1 MKKIT
6 FMLSLLMSMGAMTTS
21 AQVLSRTGWI
31 VTTSGECD
39 DNTSGHAAAII
50 DGKNDTYWHSNWG
63 GGNASGDATN
73 TLPQFFQLDLG
84 SEQEFQT
91 IGYMP
96 RPGIGDNGVVKGFS
110 LYVSDSPFE
119 TVSSSKTAAQ
129 VVNGL
134 GTPAMTGTFNYDGET
149 SASLKTATASSI
161 LKGRYV
167 LFVVTDAVSTQINE
181 TDPSKSKYFASCA
194 EFYLAKGTTIES
206 KTVTYHYKVDGVE
219 YATRSVQCVDV
230 TTANVPTIDY
240 LANGTITD
248 NADGSKDVTCTTA
261 YPFVAQATFDANTAH
276 WYSMAVRA
284 GSGNYL
290 LAAKDNGKVG
300 TITKELLGCPEGIG
314 NEMQWAFVGNLKDGF
329 KLYNKANNKQVV
341 VKQVSETVNNKTT
354 NYTQL
359 ELAENDGAALK
370 LRKDNNGFGLYATEG
385 NCFNRFDENRIA
397 EWSGF
402 DDGSTFRIQ
411 EPNDYILNY
420 AAQYSLYDDNGAPE
434 GAIGAN
440 SYLSVAEN
448 LNAFKAAY
456 TAASAEGATAE
467 QIKAL
472 VAENEKIA
480 SATTTTMEIGKYYRL
495 YNKQHHK
502 YACLNDNP
510 AQVTSKLIGTDNSK
524 GASSVFYIENAEA
537 GRYRIKVEDLTLGK
551 AKLKNANPA
560 YGGANIEL
568 GDDNYGSKGS
578 YVISHVGKTFLFFD
592 KATGSDYSYIH
603 AGESGKCMVG
613 WEANNPASQWYVV
626 PATDVEIDMT
636 AQGDKKYAS
645 AYLPFGVS
653 NVAGATA
660 YTGALN
666 AEKNAIDMTA
676 TTAVPANTGFVL
688 VGTEDKATL
697 TIGEAAAI
705 EGNALI
711 GTNTGIAFA
720 EATPKAN
727 YLVFGVNADKVGFYT
742 PGNVTAIPANKAYIN
757 ASALS
762 VSAIALNFGNTV
774 TGINAATINN
784 GENNAPIYDLSGRRV
799 WAPVKG
805 GLYIQNGKK
814 LVK

>member
-21 AQVLSRTGWI
+21 AQVLSRTGWT

-39 DNTSGHAAAII
+39 DSNTGHAAAII

-63 GGNASGDATN
+63 NTNGSGDTSKK
-73 TLPQFFQLDLG
+73 LPQFFQLDLG
-84 SEQEFQT
+84 SAQSFQT

-96 RPGIGDNGVVKGFS
+96 RKNVKDNGVVKGYK

-119 TVSSSKTAAQ
+119 TVGNGKTAAQ
-129 VVNGL
+129 IVSAL
-134 GTPAMTGTFNYDGET
+134 GDPAMVGTFSYEGENT
-149 SASLKTATASSI
+149 ASLKTATATSV
-161 LKGRYV
+161 LRGRYV
-167 LFVVTDAVSTQINE
+167 LFVVTDAVATTN
-181 TDPSKSKYFASCA
+181 DHYASCA

-206 KTVTYHYKVDGVE
+206 KTMTYHYKVDGVE
-219 YATRSVQCVDV
+219 YATRTIQYVDAS
-230 TTANVPTIDY
+230 TAPSVPTVDY

-248 NADGSKDVTCTTA
+248 NADGSKDVACTTA
-261 YPFVAQATFDANTAH
+261 YPFVAQTTFDANTAH

-284 GSGNYL
+284 NDGNHL

-329 KLYNKANNKQVV
+329 TLYNKANNKQIV
-341 VKQVSETVNNKTT
+341 VKQVTETVNNKETT
-354 NYTQL
+354 YTQFD
-359 ELAENDGAALK
+359 LADNEGAALK

-385 NCFNRFDENRIA
+385 YCFNRFDQDRIA
-397 EWSGF
+397 QWEGF

-411 EPNDYILNY
+411 EPNDYVLNY

-440 SYLSVAEN
+440 SYLNVAEN

-456 TAASAEGATAE
+456 TAAKAGATTE
-467 QIKAL
+467 TLNAL
-472 VAENEKIA
+472 AAQNKKVEEGLGETIQA
-480 SATTTTMEIGKYYRL
+480 GKYYRL
-495 YNKQHHK
+495 VNAASKKTLYFDASGVMKS
-502 YACLNDNP
+502 ADNVSKS
-510 AQVTSKLIGTDNSK
+510 ATSVVK
-524 GASSVFYIENAEA
+524 FENAET
-537 GRYRIKVEDLTLGK
+537 GRFRMKLEGKTFGKRVGNNQAITLE
-551 AKLKNANPA
+551 A
-560 YGGANIEL
+560 
-568 GDDNYGSKGS
+568 DNSGNKGS
-578 YVISHVGKTFLFFD
+578 YKVVQVGTHFAFYDMVSNVSDRSYLHCNGSAANTLFAWDAGDINSPSRWFVI
-592 KATGSDYSYIH
+592 
-603 AGESGKCMVG
+603 
-613 WEANNPASQWYVV
+613 

-636 AQGDKKYAS
+636 AQGDNTYAS
-645 AYLPFGVS
+645 AYLPFAVS

-762 VSAIALNFGNTV
+762 ASAIALNFGNTV

>member
-21 AQVLSRTGWI
+21 AQVLPRAGWTI
-31 VTTSGECD
+31 TTSSECD
-39 DNTSGHAAAII
+39 DSGYGHAAAII
-50 DGKNDTYWHSNWG
+50 DGNNNSFWHSNWG
-63 GGNASGDATN
+63 GYNASGDASKRM
-73 TLPQFFQLDLG
+73 PQFFQVDLG

-96 RPGIGDNGVVKGFS
+96 RTQLDANGVVKGYK
-110 LYVSDSPFE
+110 LYVSNSPFE

-129 VVNGL
+129 IVSAL
-134 GTPAMTGTFNYDGET
+134 GDPAMEGTFSYDGET
-149 SASLKTATASSI
+149 SASLKTATATSA

-167 LFVVTDAVSTQINE
+167 LFVVTDAVTKESPNCYAT
-181 TDPSKSKYFASCA
+181 CA
-194 EFYLAKGTTIES
+194 EFYLAKGPTIES

-219 YATRSVQCVDV
+219 YATRSVQYVDAS
-230 TTANVPTIDY
+230 TANVPTIDY
-240 LANGTITD
+240 LANGAMTKTD
-248 NADGSKDVTCTTA
+248 DSNYDVTCTTT

-284 GSGNYL
+284 GEGNYL
-290 LAAKDNGKVG
+290 LAAKDNGRVG
-300 TITKELLGCPEGIG
+300 TITKGTLPDGCPEGIAD
-314 NEMQWAFVGNLKDGF
+314 EMQWAFVGNLKDGF

-341 VKQVSETVNNKTT
+341 VKQVSETKDNKTT
-354 NYTQL
+354 NYTLL

-385 NCFNRFDENRIA
+385 NCFNRYDESHIA
-397 EWSGF
+397 EWDGF

-411 EPNDYILNY
+411 EPNDYVLQY
-420 AAQYSLYDDNGAPE
+420 AARFALVDDSDAPE

-448 LNAFKAAY
+448 SNTFKAAY
-456 TAASAEGATAE
+456 AAASAEGATAE

-472 VAENEKIA
+472 AAENGKVA
-480 SATTTTMEIGKYYRL
+480 AATTTTMEIGKYYRL
-495 YNKQHHK
+495 YNKAHK
-502 YACLNDNP
+502 KYVCLNDNP
-510 AQVTSKLIGTDNSK
+510 AQVTSKLIGTVNGK
-524 GASSVFYIENAEA
+524 GASSVFYIENAET
-537 GRYRIKVEDLTLGK
+537 GRYRIKVGDLTLGK
-551 AKLKNANPA
+551 ASKSN
-560 YGGANIEL
+560 NIEL
-568 GDDNYGSKGS
+568 GDNNYGNKGS
-578 YVISHVGKTFLFFD
+578 YVISHAGKIFWFFD
-592 KATGSDYSYIH
+592 KATNSNYSYIH
-603 AGESGKCMVG
+603 AANNGANMVG
-613 WEANNPASQWYVV
+613 WEAQSDTYASQWYVV

-676 TTAVPANTGFVL
+676 TTAVPANIGFVL

-697 TIGEAAAI
+697 TIGKADAI
-705 EGNALI
+705 EGNALT

-727 YLVFGVNADKVGFYT
+727 YLVFGVNNGTVGFYT

-757 ASALS
+757 ASA
-762 VSAIALNFGNTV
+762 VSNGAISLNFGNTV

>member
-21 AQVLSRTGWI
+21 AQMLSREGWT

-39 DNTSGHAAAII
+39 DNGSGHAAAII
-50 DGKNDTYWHSNWG
+50 DGDNSTYWHSRYNG
-63 GGNASGDATN
+63 GSNASGDATYK
-73 TLPQFFQLDLG
+73 LPQFFVIDLG
-84 SEQEFQT
+84 KETTFGS
-91 IGYMP
+91 IGYVP
-96 RPGIGDNGVVKGFS
+96 RPNLGNGTATSFKLYVNNTGFES
-110 LYVSDSPFE
+110 VSDSK
-119 TVSSSKTAAQ
+119 SAASI
-129 VVNGL
+129 VNAL
-134 GTPAMTGTFNYDGET
+134 GEPAISGTFTYANGEGQT
-149 SASLKTATASSI
+149 IKKACSTTE

-167 LFVVTDAVSTQINE
+167 MFVVTGSNNG
-181 TDPSKSKYFASCA
+181 SHASCA
-194 EFYLAKGTTIES
+194 EFYLSTELFKN
-206 KTVTYHYKVDGVE
+206 VTYHYMLDGKEV
-219 YATRSVQCVDV
+219 ATKTVGFPPSEEPV
-230 TTANVPTIDY
+230 APEIA
-240 LANGTITD
+240 LFINGTVTKTD
-248 NADGSKDVTCTTA
+248 DSNYKVTCTLPFTA
-261 YPFVAQATFDANTAH
+261 AESYDAATAKWYAIDMHNNQANFLWKGNDDNSIAIEAIGKTTTPSLSDNYQWTI
-276 WYSMAVRA
+276 V
-284 GSGNYL
+284 GNY
-290 LAAKDNGKVG
+290 
-300 TITKELLGCPEGIG
+300 TEGYR
-314 NEMQWAFVGNLKDGF
+314 
-329 KLYNKANNKQVV
+329 LYNKATNKAAAFSGSSLAL
-341 VKQVSETVNNKTT
+341 SETGDVFKIAASTGSNK
-354 NYTQL
+354 
-359 ELAENDGAALK
+359 A
-370 LRKDNNGFGLYATEG
+370 NGFCFYKTEG
-385 NCFNRFDENRIA
+385 NYLNHQGSSVLTWTSADE
-397 EWSGF
+397 
-402 DDGSTFRIQ
+402 GSTMHVQ
-411 EPNDYILNY
+411 APES
-420 AAQYSLYDDNGAPE
+420 YSLAYAQTYVNYSDEGAPE

-456 TAASAEGATAE
+456 AAASAENATAE
-467 QIKAL
+467 QIKTLEEQNAK
-472 VAENEKIA
+472 VAAGNT
-480 SATTTTMEIGKYYRL
+480 STMEVGKYYRL

-510 AQVTSKLIGTDNSK
+510 AQVTSKLSGTVNGK

-537 GRYRIKVEDLTLGK
+537 GSGRYRIKVEGLTLGK
-551 AKLKNANPA
+551 AKLNA
-560 YGGANIEL
+560 GGGSGANIEL

-578 YVISHVGKTFLFFD
+578 YAISHVGKTFLFFD
-592 KATGSDYSYIH
+592 QATGSNYSYIH
-603 AGESGKCMVG
+603 GGESGTCMVG

-626 PATDVEIDMT
+626 PATDVEIAMT
-636 AQGDKKYAS
+636 AQGGKKYAS

-666 AEKNAIDMTA
+666 ADKNAIDMTA

-697 TIGEAAAI
+697 TIGTADAI
-705 EGNALI
+705 SGTNALT

-727 YLVFGVNADKVGFYT
+727 YLVFGVNNGTVGFYT

-757 ASALS
+757 ASEIS
-762 VSAIALNFGNTV
+762 NQAIALNFGNTV

>member
-21 AQVLSRTGWI
+21 AQMLSREGWT

-39 DNTSGHAAAII
+39 DNGSGHAAAII
-50 DGKNDTYWHSNWG
+50 DGDNSTYWHSRYNG
-63 GGNASGDATN
+63 GSNASGDATYK
-73 TLPQFFQLDLG
+73 LPQFFVIDLG
-84 SEQEFQT
+84 KETTFGS
-91 IGYMP
+91 IGYVP
-96 RPGIGDNGVVKGFS
+96 RPNLGNGTATSFKLYVNNTGFES
-110 LYVSDSPFE
+110 VSDSK
-119 TVSSSKTAAQ
+119 SAASI
-129 VVNGL
+129 VNAL
-134 GTPAMTGTFNYDGET
+134 GEPAISGTFTYANGEGQT
-149 SASLKTATASSI
+149 IKKAGSTTE

-167 LFVVTDAVSTQINE
+167 MFVVTGSNNG
-181 TDPSKSKYFASCA
+181 SHASCA
-194 EFYLAKGTTIES
+194 EFYLSTELFKN
-206 KTVTYHYKVDGVE
+206 VTYHYMLDGKEV
-219 YATRSVQCVDV
+219 ATKTVGFPPSEEPVAPEIALFINGSV
-230 TTANVPTIDY
+230 TK
-240 LANGTITD
+240 TD
-248 NADGSKDVTCTTA
+248 DSNYKVTCTLPFTA
-261 YPFVAQATFDANTAH
+261 AESYDAATAKWYAIDMHNNQANFLWKGNDDNSIAIEAIGKTTTPSLSDNYQWTI
-276 WYSMAVRA
+276 V
-284 GSGNYL
+284 GNY
-290 LAAKDNGKVG
+290 
-300 TITKELLGCPEGIG
+300 TEGYR
-314 NEMQWAFVGNLKDGF
+314 
-329 KLYNKANNKQVV
+329 LYNKATNKAAAFSGSSLAL
-341 VKQVSETVNNKTT
+341 SETGDVFKIAASTGSNK
-354 NYTQL
+354 
-359 ELAENDGAALK
+359 A
-370 LRKDNNGFGLYATEG
+370 NGFCFYKTEG
-385 NCFNRFDENRIA
+385 NYLNHQGSSVLTWTSADE
-397 EWSGF
+397 
-402 DDGSTFRIQ
+402 GSTMHVQ
-411 EPNDYILNY
+411 APES
-420 AAQYSLYDDNGAPE
+420 YSLAYAQTYVNYSDAGAPE
-434 GAIGAN
+434 EAIGAN
-440 SYLSVAEN
+440 AYLAVAEN

-467 QIKAL
+467 QIKTLEEQNAK
-472 VAENEKIA
+472 VAAGNT
-480 SATTTTMEIGKYYRL
+480 STMEVGKYYRL

-510 AQVTSKLIGTDNSK
+510 AQVTSKLSGTVNSK

-537 GRYRIKVEDLTLGK
+537 GSGRYRIKVENLTLGK
-551 AKLKNANPA
+551 AKLNA
-560 YGGANIEL
+560 GGGSGANIEL

-578 YVISHVGKTFLFFD
+578 YAISHVGKTFLFFD
-592 KATGSDYSYIH
+592 QATGSKYSYIH
-603 AGESGKCMVG
+603 GGESGTCMVG
-613 WEANNPASQWYVV
+613 WEANSDASQWYVI

-645 AYLPFGVS
+645 AYLPFAVS

-666 AEKNAIDMTA
+666 AEKNTIDMTA
-676 TTAVPANTGFVL
+676 TTSVPANTGFVL

-757 ASALS
+757 ASAITG
-762 VSAIALNFGNTV
+762 SAIALNFGNTV

>member
-21 AQVLSRTGWI
+21 AQVLSRAGWT

-39 DNTSGHAAAII
+39 DSRTGHAAAII
-50 DGKNDTYWHSNWG
+50 DGNNDTYWHSNWG
-63 GGNASGDATN
+63 GNNASGDTSKK
-73 TLPQFFQLDLG
+73 LPQFFQIDLG

-96 RPGIGDNGVVKGFS
+96 RKDLGENGVVKAYK
-110 LYVSDSPFE
+110 LYVSNSPFE
-119 TVSSSKTAAQ
+119 TVGNGKTAAQ
-129 VVNGL
+129 IVSAL
-134 GTPAMTGTFNYDGET
+134 GDPAMKGTFSYDGDT
-149 SASLKTATASSI
+149 SASVKTATAASA

-167 LFVVTDAVSTQINE
+167 LFVVTDAVNNE
-181 TDPSKSKYFASCA
+181 ADKGKYFASCA
-194 EFYLAKGTTIES
+194 EFYLAKGSTTIES

-219 YATRSVQCVDV
+219 YATRTIQQCVDV
-230 TTANVPTIDY
+230 TTSVPTIDY
-240 LANGTITD
+240 LANGAMTKTD
-248 NADGSKDVTCTTA
+248 DSNYDVTCTTT

-284 GSGNYL
+284 GEGNYL

-314 NEMQWAFVGNLKDGF
+314 DEMQWAFVGNLKDGF
-329 KLYNKANNKQVV
+329 KLYNKANNKQIV
-341 VKQVSETVNNKTT
+341 VKQVTEKGTT
-354 NYTQL
+354 YTQFD
-359 ELAENDGAALK
+359 LADNEGAALK

-385 NCFNRFDENRIA
+385 YCFNRYDQDRIA
-397 EWSGF
+397 QWEGF

-411 EPNDYILNY
+411 EPNEYVLNY
-420 AAQYSLYDDNGAPE
+420 AAQYSIYDDNGAPE

-440 SYLSVAEN
+440 SYLNVAEN

-456 TAASAEGATAE
+456 EAAKAGATTE
-467 QIKAL
+467 TLNAL
-472 VAENEKIA
+472 AAQNKKVEEGLGETIQA
-480 SATTTTMEIGKYYRL
+480 GKYYRL
-495 YNKQHHK
+495 VNAASKKTLYFDASGVMKS
-502 YACLNDNP
+502 ADNVSKS
-510 AQVTSKLIGTDNSK
+510 ATSVVK
-524 GASSVFYIENAEA
+524 FENAET
-537 GRYRIKVEDLTLGK
+537 GRFRMKLEGKTFGKRVGNNQAITLE
-551 AKLKNANPA
+551 A
-560 YGGANIEL
+560 
-568 GDDNYGSKGS
+568 DNSGNKGS
-578 YVISHVGKTFLFFD
+578 YKVVQVGTHFAFYDMVSNVSDRSYLHCNGSAANTLFAWD
-592 KATGSDYSYIH
+592 
-603 AGESGKCMVG
+603 AGEINS
-613 WEANNPASQWYVV
+613 PSRWYVI

-636 AQGDKKYAS
+636 TQGDKKYAS

-688 VGTEDKATL
+688 VGTENKATL

-705 EGNALI
+705 EGNALT

-762 VSAIALNFGNTV
+762 ASAIALNFGNTV

>member
-6 FMLSLLMSMGAMTTS
+6 FMLSLLMYMGAMTTS
-21 AQVLSRTGWI
+21 AQVLPRAGWT
-31 VTTSGECD
+31 VTVSGENAD
-39 DNTSGHAAAII
+39 DGGGKDAII
-50 DGKNDTYWHSNWG
+50 DGNNSTYWHSRYNNNG
-63 GGNASGDATN
+63 TGDATQK
-73 TLPQFFQLDLG
+73 LPQFFVIDLG
-84 SEQEFQT
+84 QETSFKS
-91 IGYMP
+91 IGYVP
-96 RPGIGDNGVVKGFS
+96 RPGLENGTATSFK
-110 LYVSDSPFE
+110 LYVSNTEFE
-119 TVSSSKTAAQ
+119 SVSGSKNAASI
-129 VVNGL
+129 VNAL
-134 GTPAMTGTFNYDGET
+134 GNPAMTGTFTYANNEGQT
-149 SASLKTATASSI
+149 IKTASSETE
-161 LKGRYV
+161 LTGRYV
-167 LFVVTDAVSTQINE
+167 MFVVTGN
-181 TDPSKSKYFASCA
+181 KNNGGFASCA
-194 EFYLAKGTTIES
+194 EFYLSKDASIAAKSI
-206 KTVTYHYKVDGVE
+206 TYHYKVDGTEV
-219 YATRSVQCVDV
+219 ATR
-230 TTANVPTIDY
+230 TANVVIPEEQVPDLGLFT
-240 LANGTITD
+240 NGTVAKTD
-248 NADGSKDVTCTTA
+248 DSNYEVTCTSNIPFTA
-261 YPFVAQATFDANTAH
+261 AESYDAATAKWYAIDMHNNQA
-276 WYSMAVRA
+276 
-284 GSGNYL
+284 NYL
-290 LAAKDNGKVG
+290 WKGNDDNSIAIEAIGK
-300 TITKELLGCPEGIG
+300 TTTPSLSD
-314 NEMQWAFVGNLKDGF
+314 NYQWTFVGNLADGY
-329 KLYNKANNKQVV
+329 KLYNKATNKAAAFSGSSLAL
-341 VKQVSETVNNKTT
+341 SETGDVFKIAASTGSNK
-354 NYTQL
+354 
-359 ELAENDGAALK
+359 A
-370 LRKDNNGFGLYATEG
+370 NGFCFYKTEG
-385 NCFNRFDENRIA
+385 NYLNHQGSSVLTWTSADE
-397 EWSGF
+397 
-402 DDGSTFRIQ
+402 GSTMHVQ
-411 EPNDYILNY
+411 APESYPLAYAQTYVNY
-420 AAQYSLYDDNGAPE
+420 SDEGAPE
-434 GAIGAN
+434 EAIGAN
-440 SYLSVAEN
+440 TYLVVADN
-448 LNAFKAAY
+448 LNALMTAY

-467 QIKAL
+467 QIKTLEEQNAK
-472 VAENEKIA
+472 VAAGNT
-480 SATTTTMEIGKYYRL
+480 STMEVGKYYRL
-495 YNKQHHK
+495 YNKAHKK

-510 AQVTSKLIGTDNSK
+510 AQVTSKLIGTVNGK

-537 GRYRIKVEDLTLGK
+537 GSGRYRIKVGGLTLGK
-551 AKLKNANPA
+551 VSMST
-560 YGGANIEL
+560 NIAL
-568 GDDNYGSKGS
+568 GDDNYANKGG

-762 VSAIALNFGNTV
+762 ASAIALNFGNTV

>member
-21 AQVLSRTGWI
+21 AQMLSREGWT

-39 DNTSGHAAAII
+39 DNGSGHAAAII
-50 DGKNDTYWHSNWG
+50 DGDNSTYWHSRYNG
-63 GGNASGDATN
+63 GSNASGDATYK
-73 TLPQFFQLDLG
+73 LPQFFVIDLG
-84 SEQEFQT
+84 KETTFGS
-91 IGYMP
+91 IGYVP
-96 RPGIGDNGVVKGFS
+96 RPNLGNGTATSFKLYVNNTGFES
-110 LYVSDSPFE
+110 VSDSK
-119 TVSSSKTAAQ
+119 SAASI
-129 VVNGL
+129 VNAL
-134 GTPAMTGTFNYDGET
+134 GEPAISGTFTYANGEGQT
-149 SASLKTATASSI
+149 IKKAGSTTE

-167 LFVVTDAVSTQINE
+167 MFVVTGSNNG
-181 TDPSKSKYFASCA
+181 SHASCA
-194 EFYLAKGTTIES
+194 EFYLSTELFKN
-206 KTVTYHYKVDGVE
+206 VTYHYMLDGKEV
-219 YATRSVQCVDV
+219 ATKTVGFPPSEEPV
-230 TTANVPTIDY
+230 APEIA
-240 LANGTITD
+240 LFINGTVTKTD
-248 NADGSKDVTCTTA
+248 DSNYKVTCTLPFTA
-261 YPFVAQATFDANTAH
+261 AESYDAATAKWYAIDMHNNQANFLWKGNDDNSIAIEAIGKTTTPSLSDNYQWTI
-276 WYSMAVRA
+276 V
-284 GSGNYL
+284 GNY
-290 LAAKDNGKVG
+290 
-300 TITKELLGCPEGIG
+300 TEGYR
-314 NEMQWAFVGNLKDGF
+314 
-329 KLYNKANNKQVV
+329 LYNKATNKAAAFSGSSLAL
-341 VKQVSETVNNKTT
+341 SETGDVFKIAASTGSNK
-354 NYTQL
+354 
-359 ELAENDGAALK
+359 A
-370 LRKDNNGFGLYATEG
+370 NGFCFYKTEG
-385 NCFNRFDENRIA
+385 NYLNHQGSSVLTWTSADE
-397 EWSGF
+397 
-402 DDGSTFRIQ
+402 GSTMHVQ
-411 EPNDYILNY
+411 APES
-420 AAQYSLYDDNGAPE
+420 YSLAYAQTYVNYSDEGAPE

-456 TAASAEGATAE
+456 AAASAENATAE
-467 QIKAL
+467 QIKTLEEQNAK
-472 VAENEKIA
+472 VAAGNT
-480 SATTTTMEIGKYYRL
+480 STMEVGKYYRL

-510 AQVTSKLIGTDNSK
+510 AQVTSKLSGTVNGK

-537 GRYRIKVEDLTLGK
+537 GSGRYRIKVEGLTLGK
-551 AKLKNANPA
+551 AKLNA
-560 YGGANIEL
+560 GGGSGANIEL

-578 YVISHVGKTFLFFD
+578 YAISHVGKTFLFFD
-592 KATGSDYSYIH
+592 QATGSNYSYIH
-603 AGESGKCMVG
+603 GGESGTCMVG

-626 PATDVEIDMT
+626 PATDVEIAMT
-636 AQGDKKYAS
+636 AQGGKKYAS

-666 AEKNAIDMTA
+666 ADKNAIDMTA

-697 TIGEAAAI
+697 TIGTADAI
-705 EGNALI
+705 SGTNALT

-727 YLVFGVNADKVGFYT
+727 YLVFGVNNGTVGFYT

-757 ASALS
+757 ASEIS
-762 VSAIALNFGNTV
+762 NQAIALNFGNTV

>member
-21 AQVLSRTGWI
+21 AQVLSRAGWT

-39 DNTSGHAAAII
+39 DNGSGHAAAII
-50 DGKNDTYWHSNWG
+50 DGDNSTYWHSRYNG
-63 GGNASGDATN
+63 GGNASGDATYA
-73 TLPQFFQLDLG
+73 LPQFFVIDLG
-84 SEQEFQT
+84 QETSFKS
-91 IGYMP
+91 IGYVP
-96 RPGIGDNGVVKGFS
+96 RPGLGNGTATSFK
-110 LYVSDSPFE
+110 LYVSNTEFE
-119 TVSSSKTAAQ
+119 SVSGSKNAASI
-129 VVNGL
+129 VNAL
-134 GTPAMTGTFNYDGET
+134 GNPAMTGTFTYANGEGQT
-149 SASLKTATASSI
+149 IKTASSETE
-161 LKGRYV
+161 LTGRYV
-167 LFVVTDAVSTQINE
+167 MFVVTGN
-181 TDPSKSKYFASCA
+181 KNNGGFASCA
-194 EFYLAKGTTIES
+194 EFYLSKDASIAAKSI
-206 KTVTYHYKVDGVE
+206 TYHYKVDGTEV
-219 YATRSVQCVDV
+219 ATR
-230 TTANVPTIDY
+230 TANVVIPEEQVPDLGLFT
-240 LANGTITD
+240 NGTVAKTD
-248 NADGSKDVTCTTA
+248 DSNYEVTCTSNIPFTA
-261 YPFVAQATFDANTAH
+261 AESYDAATAKWYVIDMHNNQA
-276 WYSMAVRA
+276 
-284 GSGNYL
+284 NYL
-290 LAAKDNGKVG
+290 WKGNDNNSIAIETVGK
-300 TITKELLGCPEGIG
+300 TTTPSLSD
-314 NEMQWAFVGNLKDGF
+314 NYQWTFVGNIADGY
-329 KLYNKANNKQVV
+329 KLYNKATNKAAAFSGSSLAL
-341 VKQVSETVNNKTT
+341 SETGDVFKIAASTGSNK
-354 NYTQL
+354 
-359 ELAENDGAALK
+359 A
-370 LRKDNNGFGLYATEG
+370 NGFCFYKTEG
-385 NCFNRFDENRIA
+385 NYLNHQGSSVLTWTSADE
-397 EWSGF
+397 
-402 DDGSTFRIQ
+402 GSTMHVQ
-411 EPNDYILNY
+411 APESYPLAYAQTYVNY
-420 AAQYSLYDDNGAPE
+420 SDEGAPE
-434 GAIGAN
+434 EAIGAN
-440 SYLSVAEN
+440 TYLVVADN

-467 QIKAL
+467 QIKTLEEQNAK
-472 VAENEKIA
+472 VAAGNA
-480 SATTTTMEIGKYYRL
+480 STMEVGKYYRL

-510 AQVTSKLIGTDNSK
+510 AQVTSKLSGTVNGK

-537 GRYRIKVEDLTLGK
+537 GSGRYRIKVENLTLGK
-551 AKLKNANPA
+551 AKLKAGGAA

-592 KATGSDYSYIH
+592 QATGSDYSYIH
-603 AGESGKCMVG
+603 AGENGTCMVG
-613 WEANNPASQWYVV
+613 WNATAPASQWYVV

-660 YTGALN
+660 YTGELN

-697 TIGEAAAI
+697 TIGEATAI
-705 EGNALI
+705 AGENVLT

-727 YLVFGVNADKVGFYT
+727 YLVFGVNAGNVGFYT

-762 VSAIALNFGNTV
+762 ASAIALNFGNTV

-784 GENNAPIYDLSGRRV
+784 GESNAPIYDLSGRRV

>member
-21 AQVLSRTGWI
+21 AQMLSREGWT

-39 DNTSGHAAAII
+39 DNGSGHAAAII
-50 DGKNDTYWHSNWG
+50 DGDNSTYWHSRYNG
-63 GGNASGDATN
+63 GSNASGDATYK
-73 TLPQFFQLDLG
+73 LPQFFVIDLG
-84 SEQEFQT
+84 KETTFGS
-91 IGYMP
+91 IGYVP
-96 RPGIGDNGVVKGFS
+96 RPNLGNGTATSFKLYVNNTGFES
-110 LYVSDSPFE
+110 VSDSK
-119 TVSSSKTAAQ
+119 SAASI
-129 VVNGL
+129 VNAL
-134 GTPAMTGTFNYDGET
+134 GEPAISGTFTYANGEGQT
-149 SASLKTATASSI
+149 IKKAGSTTE

-167 LFVVTDAVSTQINE
+167 MFVVTGSNNG
-181 TDPSKSKYFASCA
+181 SHASCA
-194 EFYLAKGTTIES
+194 EFYLSTELFKN
-206 KTVTYHYKVDGVE
+206 VTYHYMLDDKEV
-219 YATRSVQCVDV
+219 ATKTVGFPPSEEPVAPEIALFINGSV
-230 TTANVPTIDY
+230 TK
-240 LANGTITD
+240 TD
-248 NADGSKDVTCTTA
+248 DSNYKVTCTLPFTA
-261 YPFVAQATFDANTAH
+261 AESYDAATAKWYAIDMHNNQANFLWKGNDDNSIAIEAIGKTTTPSLSDNYQWTI
-276 WYSMAVRA
+276 V
-284 GSGNYL
+284 GNY
-290 LAAKDNGKVG
+290 
-300 TITKELLGCPEGIG
+300 TEGYR
-314 NEMQWAFVGNLKDGF
+314 
-329 KLYNKANNKQVV
+329 LYNKATNKAAAFSGSSLAL
-341 VKQVSETVNNKTT
+341 SETGDVFKIAASTGSNK
-354 NYTQL
+354 
-359 ELAENDGAALK
+359 A
-370 LRKDNNGFGLYATEG
+370 NGFCFYKTEG
-385 NCFNRFDENRIA
+385 NYLNHQGSSVLTWTSADE
-397 EWSGF
+397 
-402 DDGSTFRIQ
+402 GSTMHVQ
-411 EPNDYILNY
+411 APES
-420 AAQYSLYDDNGAPE
+420 YSLAYAQTYVNYSDAGAPE
-434 GAIGAN
+434 EAIGAN
-440 SYLSVAEN
+440 AYLAVAEN

-467 QIKAL
+467 QIKTLEEQNAK
-472 VAENEKIA
+472 VAAGNT
-480 SATTTTMEIGKYYRL
+480 STMEVGKYYRL

-510 AQVTSKLIGTDNSK
+510 AQVTSKLSGTVNSK

-537 GRYRIKVEDLTLGK
+537 GSGRYRIKVENLTLGK
-551 AKLKNANPA
+551 AKLNA
-560 YGGANIEL
+560 GGGSGANIEL

-578 YVISHVGKTFLFFD
+578 YAISHVGKTFLFFD
-592 KATGSDYSYIH
+592 QATGSKYSYIH
-603 AGESGKCMVG
+603 GGESGTCMVG
-613 WEANNPASQWYVV
+613 WEANSDASQWYVI

-645 AYLPFGVS
+645 AYLPFAVS

-666 AEKNAIDMTA
+666 AEKNTIDMTA
-676 TTAVPANTGFVL
+676 TTSVPANTGFVL

-705 EGNALI
+705 ESNALT

-757 ASALS
+757 ASA
-762 VSAIALNFGNTV
+762 VAGSAIALNFGNTV

>member
-21 AQVLSRTGWI
+21 AQVLSRAGWT

-39 DNTSGHAAAII
+39 DSNTGHAAAII

-63 GGNASGDATN
+63 NTNGSGDTSKK
-73 TLPQFFQLDLG
+73 LPQFFQLDLG
-84 SEQEFQT
+84 SAQEFQT

-96 RPGIGDNGVVKGFS
+96 RKNVKDNGVVKGYK

-119 TVSSSKTAAQ
+119 TVGNGKTAAQ
-129 VVNGL
+129 IVSAL
-134 GTPAMTGTFNYDGET
+134 GDPAMEGTFSYEGENT
-149 SASLKTATASSI
+149 ASLKTATATSV
-161 LKGRYV
+161 LRGRYV
-167 LFVVTDAVSTQINE
+167 LFVVTDAVATTN
-181 TDPSKSKYFASCA
+181 DHYASCA
-194 EFYLAKGTTIES
+194 EFYLAKGSTIES
-206 KTVTYHYKVDGVE
+206 KTMTYHYKVDGVE
-219 YATRSVQCVDV
+219 YATRSVQYVDAP
-230 TTANVPTIDY
+230 TAAVPTIDY
-240 LANGTITD
+240 LTNGTITD
-248 NADGSKDVTCTTA
+248 NADGSKDVACTTT
-261 YPFVAQATFDANTAH
+261 YPFVAQTTFDANTAH

-284 GSGNYL
+284 GEGNFL

-300 TITKELLGCPEGIG
+300 TITKGTLPDGCPEGIAD
-314 NEMQWAFVGNLKDGF
+314 EMQWAFVGNLKDGF
-329 KLYNKANNKQVV
+329 KLYNKANNKQIV
-341 VKQVSETVNNKTT
+341 VKQVTETKNGKTT
-354 NYTQL
+354 TYTQL
-359 ELAENDGAALK
+359 ELADNEGAALK

-385 NCFNRFDENRIA
+385 NCFNRYDQDRIA
-397 EWSGF
+397 QWEGF

-411 EPNDYILNY
+411 EPNDYVLQY
-420 AAQYSLYDDNGAPE
+420 AARFALVDDSDAPE

-440 SYLSVAEN
+440 SYLSVAAN
-448 LNAFKAAY
+448 SNAFKAAY

-472 VAENEKIA
+472 AAENGKVA
-480 SATTTTMEIGKYYRL
+480 AATTTTMEIGKYYRL
-495 YNKQHHK
+495 YNKAHKK

-510 AQVTSKLIGTDNSK
+510 AQVTSKLIGTVNGK

-537 GRYRIKVEDLTLGK
+537 GRYRIKVGDLTLGK
-551 AKLKNANPA
+551 ASKSN
-560 YGGANIEL
+560 NIAL
-568 GDDNYGSKGS
+568 GDNNYGNKGS
-578 YVISHVGKTFLFFD
+578 YVISHAGKIFWFFD

-603 AGESGKCMVG
+603 AANNGANMVG
-613 WEANNPASQWYVV
+613 WDANTASQWYVI

-676 TTAVPANTGFVL
+676 TTAVPANNGFVL

-705 EGNALI
+705 EGNALT

-727 YLVFGVNADKVGFYT
+727 YLVFGVNNGTVGFYT

-757 ASALS
+757 ASAITG
-762 VSAIALNFGNTV
+762 SAIALNFGNTV

-784 GENNAPIYDLSGRRV
+784 GENKAPIYDLSGRRV

>member
-21 AQVLSRTGWI
+21 AQVLSRAGWT
-31 VTTSGECD
+31 VTVSGENAND
-39 DNTSGHAAAII
+39 GGGKAAII
-50 DGKNDTYWHSNWG
+50 DGNNSTYWHSRYDNNG
-63 GGNASGDATN
+63 TGDATKS
-73 TLPQFFQLDLG
+73 LPQFFVIDLG
-84 SEQEFQT
+84 QETSFKS
-91 IGYMP
+91 IGYVP
-96 RPGIGDNGVVKGFS
+96 RPGLQNGTAATFK
-110 LYVSDSPFE
+110 LYVSNTEFESVSDS
-119 TVSSSKTAAQ
+119 KNAASI
-129 VVNGL
+129 VNAL
-134 GTPAMTGTFNYDGET
+134 GNPAMTGTFTYANGEGQT
-149 SASLKTATASSI
+149 VKTASSETE
-161 LKGRYV
+161 LTGRYV
-167 LFVVTDAVSTQINE
+167 MFVITGGKDNNS
-181 TDPSKSKYFASCA
+181 FASCA
-194 EFYLAKGTTIES
+194 EFYLSKDASIAAKSI
-206 KTVTYHYKVDGVE
+206 TYHYKVDGTE
-219 YATRSVQCVDV
+219 MATKTAEVVIPEEQVPNLGILTNGAVNKVDDS
-230 TTANVPTIDY
+230 NY
-240 LANGTITD
+240 E
-248 NADGSKDVTCTTA
+248 VTCTSNIPFTA
-261 YPFVAQATFDANTAH
+261 AESYDATTAK
-276 WYSMAVRA
+276 WYVIDMHNNQ
-284 GSGNYL
+284 GNL
-290 LAAKDNGKVG
+290 LWKGNADNSIAIETIGK
-300 TITKELLGCPEGIG
+300 TTTPSLSD
-314 NEMQWAFVGNLKDGF
+314 NYQWTFVGNLTDGY
-329 KLYNKANNKQVV
+329 KLYNKATNKAAAFSGDALAL
-341 VKQVSETVNNKTT
+341 SETGDAFKIVASTAANK
-354 NYTQL
+354 
-359 ELAENDGAALK
+359 A
-370 LRKDNNGFGLYATEG
+370 NGFCFYKTEG
-385 NCFNRFDENRIA
+385 NYLNHQGSGVKTWTKTDE
-397 EWSGF
+397 
-402 DDGSTFRIQ
+402 GSTMHVQAPESYPLAYAQTFANY
-411 EPNDYILNY
+411 NDE
-420 AAQYSLYDDNGAPE
+420 GAPE
-434 GAIGAN
+434 GAIGTN
-440 SYLSVAEN
+440 TYLAVAEN
-448 LNAFKAAY
+448 LNTFKAAY

-472 VAENEKIA
+472 EEQNAKVAAGNT
-480 SATTTTMEIGKYYRL
+480 STMEVGKYYRL
-495 YNKQHHK
+495 YNKRHHK

-510 AQVTSKLIGTDNSK
+510 AQVTSKLSGTVNSK

-537 GRYRIKVEDLTLGK
+537 GSGRYRIKVGGLTLGK
-551 AKLKNANPA
+551 ASMST
-560 YGGANIEL
+560 NIAL
-568 GDDNYGSKGS
+568 GDDNYGSKGG
-578 YVISHVGKTFLFFD
+578 YVISHIGKTFLFFD
-592 KATGSDYSYIH
+592 QVTGTNYSYIH
-603 AGESGKCMVG
+603 GGDNGERMVG
-613 WEANNPASQWYVV
+613 WEANSDASQWYVI

-688 VGTEDKATL
+688 VGTENKATL

-762 VSAIALNFGNTV
+762 ASAIALNFGNTV